1 MNNSGAGILWPASDH
16 SRRESWQLWPSHRSI
31 SIAACKASFCPDL
44 ARTYSPDRIDT
55 FRAALCSIRWM
66 VWFFSSLIMDHRQAG
81 YSRNYIKLCPAR
93 RISLPPPPAPP
104 TLIPTIRWQ
113 RKAKDLETVAT
124 LQTICSPSEPRLDD
138 ISEKESSW
146 RYGHGW
152 TWKLCW

>member
-31 SIAACKASFCPDL
+31 SIAACMASFCLDL
-44 ARTYSPDRIDT
+44 ARTYSPDRTDT
-55 FRAALCSIRWM
+55 FRAALCSIRRM

-104 TLIPTIRWQ
+104 HPHPYHP
-113 RKAKDLETVAT
+113 VAT
-124 LQTICSPSEPRLDD
+124 KSERFIYRCVSLPHRRESEVGTCTETIQPEYPTGP
-138 ISEKESSW
+138 I
-146 RYGHGW
+146 
-152 TWKLCW
+152 